1 MLFCCFPHKKRK
13 SYRFENYSFNIN
25 TNRLLNHKIIQPNA
39 ETWLSFAYISGRDAG
54 ACQDDGNEKAGGGA
68 EHAKSTDER
77 VCIRE
82 SVSQLLWYVGAQK
95 HSHNPCHHCDCSKN
109 VTFTRERRNSV
120 ILFNFGLGFRT
131 FSAFYSS

>member
-82 SVSQLLWYVGAQK
+82 SVSQLL
-95 HSHNPCHHCDCSKN
+95 
-109 VTFTRERRNSV
+109 
-120 ILFNFGLGFRT
+120 
-131 FSAFYSS
+131 